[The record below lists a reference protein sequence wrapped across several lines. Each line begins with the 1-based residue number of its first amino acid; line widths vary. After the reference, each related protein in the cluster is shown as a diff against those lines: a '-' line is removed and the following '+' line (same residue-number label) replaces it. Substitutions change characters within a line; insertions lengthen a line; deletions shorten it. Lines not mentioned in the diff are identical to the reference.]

1 MDVRLLINIDF
12 PIPIFYIK
20 CSQNDKPTDFIKLQ
34 TKKTKQATYSH
45 RIYGKVRTF
54 GIDLLWWLAKSL
66 VPDSNFFTISAA
78 EIYGVPS

>member
-1 MDVRLLINIDF
+1 VEYHHT
-12 PIPIFYIK
+12 P
-20 CSQNDKPTDFIKLQ
+20 
-34 TKKTKQATYSH
+34 KKTKQATYSH